1 MPHHHIHFDMK
12 NFWTQLPKPFLA
24 LAPMAGVTDLAF
36 RTMCKR
42 FGADVIYTEFASAN
56 ALTRNNQKTNDMLA
70 FAPKEKPIVCQIFGN
85 DPSVFHAAAESVERM
100 GFSGIDINFGC
111 PAYKVT
117 RHGGG
122 VSLMRNP
129 AHCAELVAAVCDA
142 TALPVS
148 VKLRASINDNKKKI
162 TAVDL
167 VEQIKSLPVSA
178 VMIHGRSYEL
188 PFDGEPDIEMITE
201 VKKAF
206 KGVVIANGGIYSPV
220 LAKEM
225 VEATHA
231 DGLGIARG
239 ARGRPWIFRQIREY
253 LASGEYQEPTWDEKK
268 QYIMEHVKLALEAKG
283 PYGIIE
289 MRKHLAWY
297 VKGLPRAKK
306 IREELMKVKTLE
318 EVQRIIMAMPEQEL
332 SS

>member
-1 MPHHHIHFDMK
+1 MN
-12 NFWTQLPKPFLA
+12 NFWTKLPKPFLA

-56 ALTRNNQKTNDMLA
+56 ALARNSQKTHDMLS
-70 FAPKEKPIVCQIFGN
+70 FSPGEKPVVCQIFGN
-85 DPSVFHAAAESVERM
+85 DPSVLRLAARQVERL

-122 VSLMRNP
+122 VNLMRNP
-129 AHCAELVAAVCDA
+129 ELCAELVAAVCSA
-142 TALPVS
+142 TTLPVS
-148 VKLRASINDNKKKI
+148 IKVRASINLNQKKI
-162 TAVDL
+162 TALDL
-167 VEQIKSLPVSA
+167 VKKIKSLPISA
-178 VMIHGRSYEL
+178 IMVHGRSYEK
-188 PFDGEPDIEMITE
+188 PFDGEPDLEMISE
-201 VKKAF
+201 VKKLF
-206 KGVVIANGGIYSPV
+206 TGIVIANGGIYSPV

-239 ARGRPWIFRQIREY
+239 ALGRPWIFRQIREY
-253 LASGEYQEPTWDEKK
+253 LASGTYHEPTWDEKK

-306 IREELMKVKTLE
+306 IREELVKVKTLE
-318 EVQRIIMAMPEQEL
+318 EVQRIIMTMPEQE
-332 SS
+332 

>member
-1 MPHHHIHFDMK
+1 MLIAGLMK
-12 NFWTQLPKPFLA
+12 NFWTQLPKPFIA

-56 ALTRNNQKTNDMLA
+56 ALARHSKKTQEMLS
-70 FAPKEKPIVCQIFGN
+70 FSTGEQPVVCQIFGN
-85 DPSVFHAAAESVERM
+85 DPSVFHAAAESVEGM

-129 AHCAELVAAVCDA
+129 AHCAELIAAVCDA

-167 VEQIKSLPVSA
+167 VEKIKSLPVSA
-178 VMIHGRSYEL
+178 IMVHGRSYEL
-188 PFDGEPDIEMITE
+188 PFDGEPDIGMIAA
-201 VKKAF
+201 VKRVF
-206 KGVVIANGGIYSPV
+206 KGIVIANGGILSPET
-220 LAKEM
+220 AQEM

-239 ARGRPWIFRQIREY
+239 ALGRPWIFRQIREY
-253 LASGEYQEPTWDEKK
+253 LASGAFHEPTWDEKK
-268 QYIMEHVKLALEAKG
+268 QCIMEHVKLALETKG

-306 IREELMKVKTLE
+306 IREELVKVKTLE

-332 SS
+332 FS

>member
-1 MPHHHIHFDMK
+1 MN

-36 RTMCKR
+36 RTMCKQ
-42 FGADVIYTEFASAN
+42 FDADVIYTEFASAN
-56 ALTRNNQKTNDMLA
+56 ALARNNQKTHDMLSFSA
-70 FAPKEKPIVCQIFGN
+70 EEQPIVCQIFGN
-85 DPSVFHAAAESVERM
+85 DPSVFRMAAESVERM

-122 VSLMRNP
+122 VQLMKDP
-129 AHCAELVAAVCDA
+129 AHCAKLVAAVCDA

-148 VKLRASINDNKKKI
+148 VKIRASIQNGERKV

-167 VEQIKSLPVSA
+167 VKHLQDLPVSA
-178 VMIHGRSYEL
+178 LMIHGRSYEL
-188 PFDGEPDIEMITE
+188 PFDGESDIEMITE

-206 KGVVIANGGIYSPV
+206 KGVVIANGGIYSPET
-220 LAKEM
+220 AQEM
-225 VEATHA
+225 AETTHA

-239 ARGRPWIFRQIREY
+239 ALGRPWIFRQIREY
-253 LASGEYQEPTWDEKK
+253 LASGVYREPAWEEKK
-268 QYIMEHVKLALEAKG
+268 QYIMEHVKLALDTEG

-306 IREELMKVKTLE
+306 IREELVKVKTLE
-318 EVQRIIMAMPEQEL
+318 EIQRIIMAIPEQEL